1 MCPRVTE
8 LCRAGHYSSRGG
20 QTQNNVKTSEDHLS
34 CLSHYKQT
42 LSLLLI
48 GVTLSLSHYLLAEE
62 MQLHY
67 LSSGSGHLRIDLD
80 V

>member
-1 MCPRVTE
+1 MSVSLQTDTLTPFNWCHIVTI
-8 LCRAGHYSSRGG
+8 
-20 QTQNNVKTSEDHLS
+20 T
-34 CLSHYKQT
+34 
-42 LSLLLI
+42 
-48 GVTLSLSHYLLAEE
+48 LLAEE